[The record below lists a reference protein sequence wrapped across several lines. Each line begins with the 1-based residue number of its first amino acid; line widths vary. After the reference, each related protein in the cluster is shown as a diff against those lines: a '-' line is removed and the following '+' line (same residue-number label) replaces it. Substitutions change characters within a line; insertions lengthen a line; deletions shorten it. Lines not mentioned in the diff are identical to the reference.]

1 MIIKI
6 YTVKIQMNNIQEGHL
21 INRRNK
27 YTTIKKIRKIT
38 KHKMKTSRFKINK
51 LLLVKCFKTTGI

>member
-1 MIIKI
+1 
-6 YTVKIQMNNIQEGHL
+6 MNNIQEGHL

-38 KHKMKTSRFKINK
+38 KHRMKTSRFKINK